1 MIPKRRTSTPP
12 FGQGLGHWGAVSL
25 LALLA
30 ACSPPGAD
38 GPGSTTGSSVTTSG
52 DSSTTGSGT
61 TAATTST
68 TSGDTAGSTTGDTS
82 GDTGTTPGEAPAG
95 VKLNGTPEYHAIV
108 RLTHEQWSNSIRDI
122 LGSANVVGE
131 LTDTLY
137 PDAPSG
143 TFSNNEK
150 GLYIGPEL
158 WVDYQRS
165 VEEIADNFA
174 SDNAAVSALG
184 GLSNPSAFIE
194 KVGRR
199 AYRRALTSE
208 ESTKYQALWTEG
220 ATFYASGD
228 AGKDG
233 ARIFIRAL
241 LQSPQFVYR
250 IESAEHGTRL
260 SGLELAAKLSLLLRN
275 TTPSEEL
282 LAAAES
288 GALDTDEG
296 LTAAVTDMLAQDDAN
311 AALLSFHTTLYG
323 LDRYRNIEKSTTTFP
338 EFSETA
344 KVSLQAADSMFF
356 ETIYQQDGGFRDILT
371 SPIAFV
377 NSDIAATYDLQS
389 NSTELSQVTL
399 DASRPGFLTRAG
411 FLTYNASLSQSDP
424 IHRGVDINLKM
435 LCKELS
441 PPPGTIPPL
450 PEPIP
455 GQSNRERVEAHT
467 GDAICAQC
475 HKTIINP
482 LGFAFENFDA
492 LGHVRTEEA
501 GKPVNTADSYEF
513 NDGIQSFNNASEL
526 VAILAEHQQT
536 HSCYSARL
544 AEYVLGRDLASLE
557 EGLVT
562 TVFESSFTDSAS
574 IRQMVLSTILDPM
587 FTHAQAGDAQ

>member
-1 MIPKRRTSTPP
+1 MIPKRKSFSP
-12 FGQGLGHWGAVSL
+12 LL
-25 LALLA
+25 LALVA
-30 ACSPPGAD
+30 ACSPPGAA
-38 GPGSTTGSSVTTSG
+38 PSESTTSGSVTTSG
-52 DSSTTGSGT
+52 DGDTSNATTSSTTGTSAGT
-61 TAATTST
+61 TA
-68 TSGDTAGSTTGDTS
+68 GDTS
-82 GDTGTTPGEAPAG
+82 NDTATGGDGDGDTIPGEAPGG
-95 VKLNGTPEYHAIV
+95 VKLNGSPEYYGVV
-108 RLTHEQWSNSIRDI
+108 RLTHEQWKNSIQDI
-122 LGSANVVGE
+122 FSSSDATGE
-131 LTDTLY
+131 LIDTLY
-137 PDAPSG
+137 PDPPSG

-150 GLYIGPEL
+150 GLYVGAEL
-158 WVDYQRS
+158 WADYQRS
-165 VEEIADNFA
+165 VEEIAETVVND
-174 SDNAAVSALG
+174 DAAISTLG
-184 GLSNPSAFIE
+184 GLSNATGFIE
-194 KVGRR
+194 RVGRR

-208 ESTKYQALWTEG
+208 ESTKYQALWAEG

-233 ARIFIRAL
+233 ARIFVRAL

-250 IESAEHGTRL
+250 TETAEHGTRL

-282 LAAAES
+282 LTAAES
-288 GALDTDEG
+288 GELDTDAG
-296 LTAAVTDMLAQDDAN
+296 LTSLVTTMLAEDDAK
-311 AALLSFHTTLYG
+311 AALLGFHTTLYG
-323 LDRYRNIEKSTTTFP
+323 LDRYRNIEKSATTFP
-338 EFSETA
+338 EFTETA

-356 ETIYQQDGGFRDILT
+356 DAIYSQDGGFRDILT
-371 SPIAFV
+371 SPLAFV
-377 NSDIAATYDLQS
+377 NSDIASAYGLQS
-389 NSTELSQVTL
+389 NSTELTQVTL
-399 DASRPGFLTRAG
+399 DGSRPGFLTRAG

-450 PEPIP
+450 PDPIP

-513 NDGIQSFNNASEL
+513 NDGIQSFNDSGEL
-526 VAILAEHQQT
+526 IAILADHQQT

-544 AEYVLGRDLASLE
+544 TEFLLARDLASLE
-557 EGLVT
+557 EALVT